1 MANSS
6 TGRNLR
12 PITLSLGTWG
22 WVVATLVLLALIVVM
37 AQARVFG

>member
-12 PITLSLGTWG
+12 PITLTLGTWG
-22 WVVATLVLLALIVVM
+22 WVVVTLLLLGLVVLL
-37 AQARVFG
+37 AQARVAG

>member
-12 PITLSLGTWG
+12 PITLSFATWG
-22 WVVATLVLLALIVVM
+22 WVVATLVLLALVVVM